1 MPVMP
6 LEYFISNPDDF
17 TIIDIRN
24 ENEVKK
30 KTIFADSLNIPLGE
44 LRERI
49 KEVPAGKP
57 IVVHCAG
64 GSRSAAGSSIIA
76 AELGAKIPVYDLGGA
91 TRDFTASE
99 K

>member
-1 MPVMP
+1 M
-6 LEYFISNPDDF
+6 
-17 TIIDIRN
+17 
-24 ENEVKK
+24 KQ
-30 KTIFADSLNIPLGE
+30 KTIFTSSLNIPLGE

-76 AELGAKIPVYDLGGA
+76 AELGAEIPVYDLGGA
-91 TRDFTASE
+91 VRDFSSSE